1 MDFRQKA
8 RLVEAGHMKKN
19 STTITYGSMVL
30 RKIIHID
37 PAIAVLT
44 GLTEI
49 AANILN
55 IYFQTFWKRY

>member
-19 STTITYGSMVL
+19 SAYGSMVL

-37 PAIAVLT
+37 PTIAVLT